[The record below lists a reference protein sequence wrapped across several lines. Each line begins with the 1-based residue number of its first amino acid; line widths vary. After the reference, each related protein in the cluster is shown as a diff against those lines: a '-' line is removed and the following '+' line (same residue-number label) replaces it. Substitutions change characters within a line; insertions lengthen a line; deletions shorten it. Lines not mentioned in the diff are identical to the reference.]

1 VAFVRERSA
10 RRGKKIMWQTR
21 NLFWAVALCA
31 AVLTGS
37 ASAQEKTRIALSVRN
52 VVLLPFYYAR
62 DRQIFD
68 KHGLTV
74 ELIQMR
80 SDLQMAGLASGE
92 LDFAAAVGSGIQ
104 AIISGMPLKIIG
116 VLYQGSP
123 FSLVGRG
130 ASAPKDLEGKKVA
143 VSRIGSES
151 HKAALLMLEKSGA
164 DVKKVTFIQTGS
176 TTVSMIALQQASVD
190 AAVLSPPFT
199 GEMVVKG
206 FKVVQR
212 SRGLMEVPSNGLV
225 TSREKLQKQGHKV
238 TQVLRAMLEGLRLI
252 QLDRPAVVEY
262 IRRNFAVNQR
272 VAEEAYNDLMG
283 VMLTDMIWPEDKFK
297 NYIDASYARN
307 DNNKPVTVAE
317 IVDYS
322 LLRALK

>member
-1 VAFVRERSA
+1 
-10 RRGKKIMWQTR
+10 
-21 NLFWAVALCA
+21 
-31 AVLTGS
+31 
-37 ASAQEKTRIALSVRN
+37 
-52 VVLLPFYYAR
+52 
-62 DRQIFD
+62 
-68 KHGLTV
+68 
-74 ELIQMR
+74 
-80 SDLQMAGLASGE
+80 
-92 LDFAAAVGSGIQ
+92 
-104 AIISGMPLKIIG
+104 
-116 VLYQGSP
+116 
-123 FSLVGRG
+123 VGRG
-130 ASAPKDLEGKKVA
+130 APAPKDLEGKKVA

>member
-1 VAFVRERSA
+1 
-10 RRGKKIMWQTR
+10 
-21 NLFWAVALCA
+21 
-31 AVLTGS
+31 
-37 ASAQEKTRIALSVRN
+37 
-52 VVLLPFYYAR
+52 
-62 DRQIFD
+62 
-68 KHGLTV
+68 
-74 ELIQMR
+74 MR

-130 ASAPKDLEGKKVA
+130 APAPKDLEGKKVA

-225 TSREKLQKQGHKV
+225 TSREKLQKQAHKV
-238 TQVLRAMLEGLRLI
+238 TQVLRAMLESLRLI

-297 NYIDASYARN
+297 NYIDTSYARN
-307 DNNKPVTVAE
+307 DSNKPVVIGE